1 MYLGDQVYIVFDLD
15 PAMELQDGFVFNVSE
30 VNLCRR
36 TEVRNST
43 NQQMIATV
51 RIC

>member
-1 MYLGDQVYIVFDLD
+1 MYIVFDLD

-30 VNLCRR
+30 TNLCRR

-43 NQQMIATV
+43 NQQTIVMV
-51 RIC
+51 RIS